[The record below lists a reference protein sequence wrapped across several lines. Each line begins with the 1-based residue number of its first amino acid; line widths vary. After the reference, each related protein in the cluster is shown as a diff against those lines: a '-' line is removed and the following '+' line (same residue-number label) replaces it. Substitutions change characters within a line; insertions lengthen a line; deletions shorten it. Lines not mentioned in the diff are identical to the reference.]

1 MRNYGYSEEGHQG
14 NVKDVHLWRRILSY
28 CRQHAM
34 ALWGAVALSLL
45 ITIASLMLPKLM
57 QVAIDNFIATPA
69 ELNLSQR
76 LEGLRNIVIGYG
88 VLVGIVFCAGFTQI
102 VLLEWA
108 GQSIMDHVRQ
118 KLFAHI
124 LTLDMYFFHE
134 QRVGRLVTRLT
145 NDVQNM
151 QQSSAELET
160 ILVEDSANCLLHVR
174 GAHVAGQ
181 LAQQIENLVEVVVYD
196 QPAQVLTKE
205 AVEALSGESPV
216 VLPLFSPRSAREVG
230 KKIEPTVP
238 LFAAFMS
245 DSVKEQFAGV
255 QLEQSR
261 IVPTASGSAMLEA
274 TVALF
279 DAACA
284 LEGRGKGD

>member
-1 MRNYGYSEEGHQG
+1 MIKTTSPR
-14 NVKDVHLWRRILSY
+14 
-28 CRQHAM
+28 
-34 ALWGAVALSLL
+34 
-45 ITIASLMLPKLM
+45 
-57 QVAIDNFIATPA
+57 
-69 ELNLSQR
+69 
-76 LEGLRNIVIGYG
+76 
-88 VLVGIVFCAGFTQI
+88 I
-102 VLLEWA
+102 VLTRPKAAAE
-108 GQSIMDHVRQ
+108 R
-118 KLFAHI
+118 FAERLLAMRPDARVIVSPI
-124 LTLDMYFFHE
+124 LAISYRASVQVPVAD
-134 QRVGRLVTRLT
+134 RLVFTSVHGVEGYARLNGDKLPAYCVGEKT
-145 NDVQNM
+145 AKAARAMGCEVVAVK
-151 QQSSAELET
+151 QSSAELET